1 MHKKM
6 ILIVCLLLLSGCK
19 QITDNSNYTEKVY
32 NCLKKEKITNEVS
45 LGYKYYIPKGVK
57 KIKDFDYNQV
67 FLVDDSY
74 LYLYVDIISFFYNK
88 ELEILKND
96 KSYYYET
103 FDFDGKK
110 GYIQILKSN
119 EDYYLSIIYNYSK
132 IEGCVPK
139 EKINKVIT
147 LSSIILN
154 SIEYNHVVIEKIL
167 EGELGQFSEFT
178 YEVDKP
184 EGASSNFS
192 QILEEYVQKGDE
204 NEITEGLPDE

>member
-1 MHKKM
+1 MHKKV

-19 QITDNSNYTEKVY
+19 QITDNNDYISKVY
-32 NCLKKEKITNEVS
+32 ECLKEEKITNEVS

-67 FLVDDSY
+67 FLVDDCY

-88 ELEILKND
+88 ELKVSSNNNTYYCKNFDFQGKNGYMEILENGD
-96 KSYYYET
+96 E
-103 FDFDGKK
+103 
-110 GYIQILKSN
+110 
-119 EDYYLSIIYNYSK
+119 YYLNIIYNYSK
-132 IEGCVPK
+132 IEGYVPK
-139 EKINKVIT
+139 EKINKIIT
-147 LSSIILN
+147 LSSVILN
-154 SIEYNHVVIEKIL
+154 SIEYNHIVIEKIL

-192 QILEEYVQKGDE
+192 QILEEFVQKDE
-204 NEITEGLPDE
+204 EEITEGLPDE